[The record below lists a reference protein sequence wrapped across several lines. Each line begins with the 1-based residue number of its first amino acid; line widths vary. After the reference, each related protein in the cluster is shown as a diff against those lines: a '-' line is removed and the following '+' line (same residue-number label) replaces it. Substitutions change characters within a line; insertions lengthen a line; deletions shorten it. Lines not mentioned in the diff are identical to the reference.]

1 VVDVTSIGCKADG
14 ATNCLA
20 AVTQAVQKLDSSG
33 GGTVYFPAG
42 HYLVDGVVD
51 IQPGKPIYI
60 AGAGRDQSTL
70 VETGNGDFFRI
81 HRDGVVVQ
89 DLTLDGQT
97 HDSRAALVVVANHTT
112 LRRGHVLCGDRA
124 FCLYYAGPSG
134 ATPLNPQYN
143 VGNQVLETVIDDRV
157 HDDGFSWSFQ
167 QSGTIAGITHTGSRL
182 ALYIDRDVTVTN
194 YSYTPGPQAP
204 HATDGFYITPPSD
217 SITIRNF
224 VSQGSGGIIGT
235 DHTTK
240 FGSAPRL
247 STNITIDGE
256 QVEQSGNRLAI
267 GDVQSLTIENCNF
280 AGSSHLVIKP
290 AFTVAHLHV
299 QNCTIPSVQ
308 FAVSASAQVSDITFA
323 NDTFPAF
330 QPDPGQDPH
339 AFARLNGPAVP
350 FSVQGGRLENSA
362 GLAGSGLSPTVSSL
376 AGY

>member
-1 VVDVTSIGCKADG
+1 VVDVTSLGCTADG
-14 ATNCLA
+14 VTDCLA
-20 AVTQAVQKLDSSG
+20 AITQAVQKLDSSG

-42 HYLVDGVVD
+42 QYLVGGVVD
-51 IQPGKPIYI
+51 IESGRPIYI

-70 VETGNGDFFRI
+70 VESGTAQLFKIR
-81 HRDGVVVQ
+81 RDGVVVQ
-89 DLTLDGQT
+89 DLTLDTRT
-97 HDSRAALVVVANHTT
+97 HSARAAMLVVANHTT
-112 LRRGHVLCGDRA
+112 LRRAHAICADRS

-134 ATPLNPQYN
+134 ASPVNLQYN
-143 VGNQVLETVIDDRV
+143 IGNQVLDTVIDDLLQ
-157 HDDGFSWSFQ
+157 DDGFSWSFQ
-167 QSGTIAGITHTGSRL
+167 QSGTITGITHTGSRL

-290 AFTVAHLHV
+290 ALTLAHLHV
-299 QNCTIPSVQ
+299 QNCTIPSAQ
-308 FAVSASAQVSDITFA
+308 FAVSAGAQVSDITFA

-330 QPDPGQDPH
+330 RPDPGQDPH
-339 AFARLNGPAVP
+339 TFAVLNGPAVT
-350 FSVQGGRLENSA
+350 FDVQGGRLENSA